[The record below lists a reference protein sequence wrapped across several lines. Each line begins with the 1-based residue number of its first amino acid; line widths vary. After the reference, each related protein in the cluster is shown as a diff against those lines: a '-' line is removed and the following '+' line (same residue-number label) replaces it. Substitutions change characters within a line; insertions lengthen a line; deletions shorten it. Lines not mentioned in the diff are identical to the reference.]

1 MKYVNTHEAKS
12 QLSKLIACV
21 RAGEEV
27 VICQAG
33 KPVARLT
40 AFEGERKVPQ
50 FGIWKGKIK
59 FEPDWDSPETN
70 AEIAQM
76 FEESI
81 IEPES
86 K

>member
-12 QLSKLIACV
+12 QLSKLIA
-21 RAGEEV
+21 AAQKGEEV

-50 FGIWKGKIK
+50 LGIWKDKIK
-59 FEPDWDSPETN
+59 FEPGWDSPETD
-70 AEIAQM
+70 AEIAAM
-76 FEESI
+76 FEEAI
-81 IEPES
+81 NKPEP